1 MTSSLGKLAKV
12 VGIAFGVREL
22 IQFSASAIEVASD
35 VQEVQ
40 NVVDTAFGSMAYKME
55 EFADIA
61 VESFGISKLTAKQTG
76 STFMAMASGMNLAS
90 EYASDL
96 AVQLTGLSADMASF
110 YNVDQSV
117 ASTALKSIFT
127 GETETL
133 KQFGVVMTETNLQ
146 EYALS
151 KGIDEAISSM
161 NQQEKV
167 MLRAEY
173 VTEQLALASGDF
185 AKTQDSWANQ
195 TRILTERWKEF
206 KAVIGTGLITALT
219 PVLQFLN
226 TFLQRLI
233 DVANAI
239 GTVMS
244 KIFGIKAQK
253 FASTA
258 SAATEATDSISSG
271 LDNVTGSADKAS
283 KAVKSAQ
290 AAFDDIDVLH
300 IPEDSTESGSGAG
313 GASSIDV
320 TDMEETSSTFDEI
333 QEKIEI
339 LGVSV
344 DDLKK
349 SFSEGWEIGFKT
361 DKLEETAQNLRDIKQ
376 DIIEIFTDKEV
387 QKSFDEFANQL
398 SRTAGAVAGASASV
412 AVSVS
417 NGITGGVKNALDNPI
432 VKDFSSNKIA
442 NIIKNLTGI
451 VAVVEDFASAS
462 AEVARAFE
470 SPGFKKIVEFF
481 TELGIAVGLSQIE
494 DITGFFKDLLEL
506 NIAPFTENAD
516 HLRRSLELVFE
527 IIGNLLAPAEDLLET
542 FMANDK
548 DYEESFIHKALDGL
562 TSGKVQ
568 NAETILTNLNAVLS
582 GFASATGAAAEGWE
596 TFFENKDEI
605 LREFGESVGQ
615 LFSREAW
622 DAKFSVI
629 GESLA
634 VKFAEMK
641 SQWIANMTSWWN
653 NNVAPWFTKEKWER
667 TFENI
672 RASLVKKWNETAG
685 QWIRDITRWWAED
698 VAPWFTL
705 EKWMQLGTNMAYGI
719 GRGFGQIVQQV
730 KDVING
736 VIAAIESGINQAIQS
751 VNNLI
756 ASYNRIPVAPDVPTL
771 SSVSIPRLAQ
781 GAVFQ
786 GGSPYLAIV
795 NDQPAGQTN
804 VETPLATIQEAL
816 QNVIDGQQGYSGGTA
831 QLVLDGQVVGTL
843 LLPHL
848 KGENNRIGTTL
859 VIP

>member
-12 VGIAFGVREL
+12 VGIAFGAREL
-22 IQFSASAIEVASD
+22 IKFGASAIEVASD

-55 EFADIA
+55 EFADAA

-76 STFMAMASGMNLAS
+76 STFMAMASGMNLTS

-96 AVQLTGLSADMASF
+96 AIQLTALSADMASF

-133 KQFGVVMTETNLQ
+133 KQFGVVMTEVNLQ

-219 PVLQFLN
+219 PALQFLN

-253 FASTA
+253 FTSTA
-258 SAATEATDSISSG
+258 SVATDATDSIASG

-283 KAVKSAQ
+283 KAVKNAQ

-300 IPEDSTESGSGAG
+300 IAEDSTGSGSGAG
-313 GASSIDV
+313 GGSTIDV

-333 QEKIEI
+333 QEKIKI

-344 DDLKK
+344 DDLKQ
-349 SFSEGWEIGFKT
+349 SFSEGWENGFKT
-361 DKLEETAQNLRDIKQ
+361 DKLEETAQNFRDIKKSLV
-376 DIIEIFTDKEV
+376 EIFTDKEV

-398 SRTAGAVAGASASV
+398 SRTAGTVAGASASV
-412 AVSVS
+412 AISVT

-442 NIIKNLTGI
+442 NIIKNLTDI

-462 AEVARAFE
+462 AEVALAFE

-481 TELGIAVGLSQIE
+481 TELGIAVGLSRIE
-494 DITGFFKDLLEL
+494 NITGFFKDLLEL
-506 NIAPFTENAD
+506 NFAPFTENAD

-527 IIGNLLAPAEDLLET
+527 IIGNLIAPAEDLLEA
-542 FMANDK
+542 FMANDQ
-548 DYEESFIHKALDGL
+548 DYEDSFIHKALDAL
-562 TSGKVQ
+562 TDGKVQ
-568 NAETILTNLNAVLS
+568 NAETALTNLNAVLS
-582 GFASATGAAAEGWE
+582 GFAEATSVAAEDWDA
-596 TFFENKDEI
+596 FFENKDEI
-605 LREFGESVGQ
+605 LEQFGQSVGQ
-615 LFSREAW
+615 LFSRQAW
-622 DAKFSVI
+622 DAKFSVM
-629 GESLA
+629 GQSLS

-641 SQWIANMTSWWN
+641 AQWIANMTSWWN

-672 RASLVKKWNETAG
+672 KVSLTTKWDETAG
-685 QWIRDITRWWAED
+685 QWIQNISTWWAED

-705 EKWMQLGTNMAYGI
+705 ERWKQLGTNMAYGI

-730 KDVING
+730 RDTING

-756 ASYNRIPVAPDVPTL
+756 ANYNSIPVAPDVPTL
-771 SSVSIPRLAQ
+771 GNVHIPRLAQ

-786 GGSPYLAIV
+786 GGSPYMAIV

-816 QNVIDGQQGYSGGTA
+816 QNVIDGQQGYGGGTA
-831 QLVLDGQVVGTL
+831 QLILDGQVVGTL
-843 LLPHL
+843 LFPYLQ
-848 KGENNRIGTTL
+848 GENNRIGTTL